1 MKKVSVIIP
10 FYNQQV
16 NLLKQ
21 AIDSVLMQTLD
32 NIEIICIDDGSEK
45 KECANFLKNYANI
58 KLIETPHFGSGN
70 ARNVGIKHSTAEN
83 IMFLDSDD
91 FYPEKDT
98 IEKLYNLKKEKNVLI
113 VGGKHKILNNG
124 CFEEP
129 YFNYGDINE
138 FFCNKVVK
146 YSEYQFPWWYW
157 CFMFDSNLI
166 KKNNI
171 LFPDYLR
178 YQDPPFFVRV
188 MNAGKEFFAAD
199 FISYIHRNSNKLY
212 NLNEITIEHHVTGIV
227 DLLKYSKENN
237 LTKLFNLLYDT
248 FFGFDIKL
256 IENIKDLPEEKK
268 NFLINLVKNI

>member
-10 FYNQQV
+10 FYNQEV

-21 AIDSVLMQTLD
+21 AIDSVLMQTLSD
-32 NIEIICIDDGSEK
+32 IEIICIDDGSDN
-45 KECANFLKNYANI
+45 KECSNFLKNYTNI
-58 KLIETPHFGSGN
+58 NLIETRHLGSGH

-113 VGGKHKILNNG
+113 IGGKHKILNNG

-129 YFNYGDINE
+129 YFNYGDIND

-212 NLNEITIEHHVTGIV
+212 NLNEITIEHHVKGIV

>member
-21 AIDSVLMQTLD
+21 AIDSVLMQTLSD
-32 NIEIICIDDGSEK
+32 IEIICIDDGSDN
-45 KECANFLKNYANI
+45 KECSNFLKNYTNI
-58 KLIETPHFGSGN
+58 NLIETRHFGSGH

-113 VGGKHKILNNG
+113 IGGKHKILNNG

-212 NLNEITIEHHVTGIV
+212 NLNEITIEHHVKGIV